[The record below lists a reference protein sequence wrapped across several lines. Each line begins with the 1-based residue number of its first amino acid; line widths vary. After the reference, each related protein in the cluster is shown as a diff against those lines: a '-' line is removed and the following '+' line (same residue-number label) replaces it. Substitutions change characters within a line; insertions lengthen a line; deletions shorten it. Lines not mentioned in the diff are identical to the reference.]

1 MIGAELHRDGAVA
14 ADRERGVGIPLHR
27 GHEGLVAPGEC
38 RTPDIGEGRRLD
50 EPVDDARDERLE
62 PLRGG
67 RLEQPE
73 RLLGARR
80 QVELLD
86 AVEEVG
92 GQRRDVDLLLDRRG
106 DLVAD
111 VRLHRRLL
119 GERRERRDELVGVDE
134 LEARPRRDHGDG
146 CEQQRDDHEHH
157 GSHGAPPAA
166 ALARRRARG
175 IRALDLRG
183 DRLGP
188 QRRVLGF
195 ELRDPGFEFRRP
207 CIRHDRPLCSKPSAM
222 TALRASS
229 SMDESPVSG

>member
-1 MIGAELHRDGAVA
+1 MVWMSTNASFWAMTMLRSTTGMLA
-14 ADRERGVGIPLHR
+14 AKPTPCCSRRSFTASMMGPSCTDTVPSPPIASAAFGISLHR
-27 GHEGLVAPGEC
+27 GHEGLVAPGE
-38 RTPDIGEGRRLD
+38 RRAPDVGEGRRLD

-62 PLRGG
+62 PLGRG

-134 LEARPRRDHGDG
+134 LDARPRRDHGDG
-146 CEQQRDDHEHH
+146 CEQQRDDHEHD
-157 GSHGAPPAA
+157 GRHGAPAA
-166 ALARRRARG
+166 AAFARRRARG
-175 IRALDLRG
+175 IRALD
-183 DRLGP
+183 
-188 QRRVLGF
+188 
-195 ELRDPGFEFRRP
+195 
-207 CIRHDRPLCSKPSAM
+207 
-222 TALRASS
+222 ASR
-229 SMDESPVSG
+229 